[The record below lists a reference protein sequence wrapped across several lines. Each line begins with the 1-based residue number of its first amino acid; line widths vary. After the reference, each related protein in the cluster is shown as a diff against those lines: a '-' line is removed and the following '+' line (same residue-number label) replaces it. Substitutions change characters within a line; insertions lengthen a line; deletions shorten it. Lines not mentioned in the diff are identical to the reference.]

1 MPTYDKRNA
10 ILQGPALVS
19 LRKGHAGVENLF
31 EALEDG
37 VELGIGLRTAQMRD
51 EEARKLVEAI
61 QAASRNHVYELI
73 GRERNSRRLDSAR
86 PVLETADKH

>member
-19 LRKGHAGVENLF
+19 LRKGHAGVEDLLKTLKN
-31 EALEDG
+31 G
-37 VELGIGLRTAQMRD
+37 VEFRVGLRMTQMRD

>member
-1 MPTYDKRNA
+1 MQRP
-10 ILQGPALVS
+10 LLVS
-19 LRKGHAGVENLF
+19 LRKGHAGIEDLF

-37 VELGIGLRTAQMRD
+37 VELRVGLRMAEMGN
-51 EEARKLVEAI
+51 EEARELVEAI